1 MSLGG
6 DLVKRET
13 KCEGMKQLIHVM
25 GSRELDDYVINIS
38 NKPMIMPTFKAPEY
52 RL

>member
-13 KCEGMKQLIHVM
+13 KCEKKQLIHVM
-25 GSRELDDYVINIS
+25 GSRKVGNYLINFS